1 MAHLLAGDEK
11 YRDSTYGHAYRFA
24 SKPRQRTRAKTG
36 LRRLT
41 GYLKTMIEAIADAK
55 MRRME
60 RELELRGIRSIAA
73 TTTGS
78 RDNRNRRSVGDD
90 RGHICFPS
98 PQRRQIPVGVSRSIL
113 GRPGQKIPA
122 GRTLHAWTWT
132 EMAGEA
138 LPRPRIG
145 QRHVRLQYDR
155 EHPALHRVRVH
166 DWCARRA
173 LSTGDFRVQ
182 GVRRPAKPSVGPR
195 RWLPQRPA

>member
-1 MAHLLAGDEK
+1 MQMAHLLAGDEK
-11 YRDSTYGHAYRFA
+11 YRDSSYGHAYRFA

-78 RDNRNRRSVGDD
+78 RDNRNRRSVGD
-90 RGHICFPS
+90 
-98 PQRRQIPVGVSRSIL
+98 SRSIL